1 MVVGTKIGVRV
12 LRVNEPVKQGEIS
25 EKLTPMVRFV
35 PPVTVLRASV
45 SGLLVGLISE
55 KDWLASRLF
64 VIDRVPTREVDRSR
78 GVHTLGSTLVIRTVR
93 VRLWKF
99 RLSSTSTVP
108 LPSVSC
114 FVEAVPLSTKVE
126 VVGTLPPPTQVV
138 LCGVVTVKVLLN
150 VDSFTKLLL
159 VSLVVRDVRLV
170 NVMAKLANVPVV
182 LKEPLMI
189 CEASFRLSPLI
200 SMSV

>member
-25 EKLTPMVRFV
+25 EKLPPSVRFV

-45 SGLLVGLISE
+45 SGLLVGLVSA

-64 VIDRVPTREVDRSR
+64 VLDRVPTREADRSR
-78 GVHTLGSTLVIRTVR
+78 GVHTLRSTLVIRTVR

-126 VVGTLPPPTQVV
+126 VVGTLPP
-138 LCGVVTVKVLLN
+138 LH
-150 VDSFTKLLL
+150 
-159 VSLVVRDVRLV
+159 R
-170 NVMAKLANVPVV
+170 
-182 LKEPLMI
+182 
-189 CEASFRLSPLI
+189 
-200 SMSV
+200 

>member
-12 LRVNEPVKQGEIS
+12 LRINEPVKQVDLS
-25 EKLTPMVRFV
+25 EKLPPMVRFV

-45 SGLLVGLISE
+45 SGLLVGLVSA

-64 VIDRVPTREVDRSR
+64 VIDRVPTRETDRSR
-78 GVHTLGSTLVIRTVR
+78 GAHTLGSTLFVRTVR

-99 RLSSTSTVP
+99 MLSSTSTVP

-114 FVEAVPLSTKVE
+114 FVEPGPLSTKVE
-126 VVGTLPPPTQVV
+126 GVGTLPPPQKV
-138 LCGVVTVKVLLN
+138 LLGVVTVKVLLN
-150 VDSFTKLLL
+150 VDSSTKLLL
-159 VSLVVRDVRLV
+159 ASLVVRDVRLV
-170 NVMAKLANVPVV
+170 NVMEKLENVPLV

-189 CEASFRLSPLI
+189 CEASFRPSPLI